1 MEFGERLKMIRRD
14 LELSQRQLAKLSG
27 VPQTSISTWELNKS
41 VPSLDALYSLADA
54 LQCTVDYLI
63 GREAEDGIINIKYT
77 GYIPTDE
84 EVEFLKRYKKL
95 TPTQK
100 QTVQSVISTFLQK

>member
-1 MEFGERLKMIRRD
+1 MTLGEKIKSLRSDVGLTQK
-14 LELSQRQLAKLSG
+14 QLAVLTNI
-27 VPQTSISTWELNKS
+27 PRTSISTWELDKS
-41 VPSLDALYSLADA
+41 IPSTEALFALADA

-63 GREAEDGIINIKYT
+63 GRETDDGTVRIKYT